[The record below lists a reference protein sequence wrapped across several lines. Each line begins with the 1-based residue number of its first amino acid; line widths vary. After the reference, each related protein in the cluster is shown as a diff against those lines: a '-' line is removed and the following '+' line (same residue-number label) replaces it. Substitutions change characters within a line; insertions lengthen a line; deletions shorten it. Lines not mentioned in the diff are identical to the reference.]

1 MTITCGI
8 DWAEAHHDVAVMD
21 EHGQVLGRLRI
32 DTGATGFVQL
42 MALLGEHADDVRTVP
57 VAIETDKNLLVV
69 ALQGAGLV
77 VHAINPRAL
86 ARYRERHGQA
96 GKKSDPGDAALLADV
111 LRTDRHQHRA
121 LPATT
126 EDARAVR
133 ALARQHQEAVWALQ
147 TTMNRLRSLLL
158 EFHPQ
163 ALIAFPNLRHKA
175 ALAVLSAAFTPARGK
190 TLTSRKVVAL
200 LHGCGRRNDP
210 KLVDQILR
218 DLHTDNLRQPAP
230 VELALGHA
238 VLALLSVMTGMHTA
252 VDQLEK
258 ALAVQFDQHPLAP
271 VLRSAPGL
279 GPLLGARVLAE
290 IGDDPARFAT
300 PGGLRAFAGT
310 APVTKASGRSRVVR
324 ARHVRNRRLA
334 DACHWWAFAILTK
347 SPGARAHYDRRR
359 QAGDHHNAALRNLA
373 NKLLGRLWWC
383 LQNNQFWDDD
393 TAWTQQQSNP
403 RQATCAAAA

>member
-1 MTITCGI
+1 MPGCRG
-8 DWAEAHHDVAVMD
+8 A
-21 EHGQVLGRLRI
+21 GVLGC
-32 DTGATGFVQL
+32 
-42 MALLGEHADDVRTVP
+42 
-57 VAIETDKNLLVV
+57 
-69 ALQGAGLV
+69 
-77 VHAINPRAL
+77 
-86 ARYRERHGQA
+86 REE
-96 GKKSDPGDAALLADV
+96 P
-111 LRTDRHQHRA
+111 
-121 LPATT
+121 
-126 EDARAVR
+126 
-133 ALARQHQEAVWALQ
+133 
-147 TTMNRLRSLLL
+147 
-158 EFHPQ
+158 
-163 ALIAFPNLRHKA
+163 
-175 ALAVLSAAFTPARGK
+175 
-190 TLTSRKVVAL
+190 
-200 LHGCGRRNDP
+200 
-210 KLVDQILR
+210 
-218 DLHTDNLRQPAP
+218 
-230 VELALGHA
+230 
-238 VLALLSVMTGMHTA
+238 
-252 VDQLEK
+252 EK
-258 ALAVQFDQHPLAP
+258 ALVVQFDQHPLAP

-310 APVTKASGRSRVVR
+310 AHVTKASGRSRVER